1 MAEQPNVQLIRD
13 ANDAFGKG
21 DMETLEK
28 AFADDVVVHFT
39 GRNPL
44 AGDRRS
50 RGEFFELLGQIA
62 ERFQGT
68 PFTCGGSRTARL

>member
-1 MAEQPNVQLIRD
+1 MAESTNVQLIRD

-21 DMETLEK
+21 DMQMLEK

-44 AGDRRS
+44 AGDRHS
-50 RGEFFELLGQIA
+50 RGEFFELLGQVA
-62 ERFQGT
+62 EQTSGT
-68 PFTCGGSRTARL
+68 YRQEILGSLWP